1 MSSRTFN
8 YAVVNKIYKK
18 EITKL
23 SKDVG
28 IEQVSKNIE
37 NIMEKLPIDYLKDW
51 LSVVNQLEE
60 IKWSDS
66 ELILFFT
73 QKEKV
78 QKLIIAEIM
87 IKMFI
92 DAVDKIH
99 EEKPEL
105 FNKCEKECCS
115 THHK

>member
-1 MSSRTFN
+1 MSCRTLN
-8 YAVVNKIYKK
+8 YAVVDKIYKN
-18 EITKL
+18 ELTKL

-28 IEQVSKNIE
+28 IYEVSKNIE

-66 ELILFFT
+66 EWILFFT
-73 QKEKV
+73 RGEKV

-87 IKMFI
+87 INLFI
-92 DAVDKIH
+92 DAVNKTH

-115 THHK
+115 P